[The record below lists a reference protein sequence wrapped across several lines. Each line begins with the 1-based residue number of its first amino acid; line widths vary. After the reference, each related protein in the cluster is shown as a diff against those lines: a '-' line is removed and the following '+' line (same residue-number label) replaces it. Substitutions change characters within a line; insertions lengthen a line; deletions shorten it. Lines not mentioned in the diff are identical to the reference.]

1 MKEQVISVIK
11 AIFKGF
17 GQIMLQDNAL
27 TGFLFIAAIFFDSPQ
42 IAMGGLLGNVIAI
55 ITASLI
61 KSDDKDIKS
70 GLYGFNASLIGFA
83 MTFYFQPN
91 FWVWGTI
98 VIASVLSA
106 VLMKYALRYKLPAYT
121 FPFVLL
127 TWIAL
132 FVLSIP
138 ELALHTIPEHFVDI
152 DDIEDFLIEGHAF
165 GQVIFQG
172 SFLVGVIFFLGVFI
186 SKPISALYG
195 FIAVIVSV
203 YISRH
208 GNVPYELL
216 KDGTYSFN
224 AVLCGIAMSGLR
236 VRDGLY
242 VLLSVIIAT
251 YVDLFMIDLGWTTL
265 TFPFVVAMWIMFPV
279 KKLDDFIFDKIE
291 KRMK

>member
-1 MKEQVISVIK
+1 MKEQIISVVK
-11 AIFKGF
+11 ALFKGF
-17 GQIMLQDNAL
+17 GQIMLQDNAI
-27 TGFLFIAAIFFDSPQ
+27 TGLLFIGAIFYDSPQ

-61 KSDDKDIKS
+61 KAEDKDIKS
-70 GLYGFNASLIGFA
+70 GLYGFNASLIGIA

-98 VIASVLSA
+98 VIASALSA
-106 VLMKYALRYKLPAYT
+106 ILMKYALRFKLPAYT

-127 TWIAL
+127 TWLAL

-152 DDIEDFLIEGHAF
+152 DEVDDFLIEGHAF

-172 SFLVGVIFFLGVFI
+172 SFLVGAIFFLGVFI

-195 FIAVIVSV
+195 FVAVIISV
-203 YISRH
+203 YISHH
-208 GNVPYELL
+208 GNVPDELL
-216 KDGTYSFN
+216 RDGTYSFN

-236 VRDGLY
+236 VKDGVY

-251 YVDLFMIDLGWTTL
+251 YVDLLMIDLGWTTL
-265 TFPFVVAMWIMFPV
+265 TFPFVIAMWIMFPI
-279 KKLDDFIFDKIE
+279 KKLDDFIIDKIKQRIE
-291 KRMK
+291 